1 MATVRSNNRKRSS
14 APSRQRSRSK
24 RNNEGRRPLQERDT
38 GYRVG
43 SSRRQTFSRG
53 INPRLIIVGVVGLL
67 LMIALIFG
75 ISSCV
80 RGCSNKTATK
90 KGSEQKEQKVNPDDE
105 RVAYGVTSEVTSKLS
120 AVLDRNET
128 FAKIAKTANKIT
140 DERLIDLAI
149 AEPEA
154 IDFVAG
160 FPKADGSTKPYDGT
174 VTQGEYPKLFTFDER
189 WGYATYA
196 DGVIGVTG
204 SGPLS
209 LSMASMGLSGKTT
222 YDPAT
227 IAQAVTAANL
237 ASGSTGMD
245 DSFLTNH
252 SSDAGVSSTTVEV
265 SSDGLY
271 NALAEEHPVVIKLK
285 ADSGI
290 GLSGAH
296 WALITQLNSDNSI
309 QVYDPTS
316 AIASARPWSL
326 GTIASRIDSAYSLSS
341 AAGTTGV
348 SGLPTNDGSDESAD
362 EYTDEYSDEY
372 SEEEEY

>member
-1 MATVRSNNRKRSS
+1 MATARSNNRRRSS
-14 APSRQRSRSK
+14 ASSHQRSRSR

-53 INPRLIIVGVVGLL
+53 INPRLIVVGIVGLL
-67 LMIALIFG
+67 LLIAIIFG
-75 ISSCV
+75 ISTCV
-80 RGCSNKTATK
+80 RGCSNNTK
-90 KGSEQKEQKVNPDDE
+90 PKGGTEQKEQKVNPDDD
-105 RVAYGVTSEVTSKLS
+105 RVAYGVTSEVTSKLG

-154 IDFVAG
+154 IDFVVG
-160 FPKADGSTKPYDGT
+160 FPKADGSTKPYDEA

-189 WGYATYA
+189 WGYATFA
-196 DGVIGVTG
+196 DGVMGVTG
-204 SGPLS
+204 SGPVS

-227 IAQAVTAANL
+227 IAQAITAANL

-252 SSDAGVSSTTVEV
+252 SSDAGVTATTVEV

-271 NALAEEHPVVIKLK
+271 NALAEGNPVVIKLK

-296 WALITQLNSDNSI
+296 WALIPVLNDDNSI
-309 QVYDPTS
+309 QVFDPTS
-316 AIASARPWSL
+316 AVASSRPWAL
-326 GTIASRIDSAYSLSS
+326 GTIASRIDSAYSLAS

-348 SGLPTNDGSDESAD
+348 SGLPTNDGS
-362 EYTDEYSDEY
+362 TDEY
-372 SEEEEY
+372 SEEDYSEEEYTEEGY